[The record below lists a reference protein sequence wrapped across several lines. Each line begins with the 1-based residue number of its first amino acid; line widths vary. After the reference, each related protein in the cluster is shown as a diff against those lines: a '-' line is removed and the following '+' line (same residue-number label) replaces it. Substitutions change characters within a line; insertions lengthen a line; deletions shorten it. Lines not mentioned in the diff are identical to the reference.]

1 MKPTAVVILLLLG
14 GMYSAS
20 AMPSAACL
28 VASQTE
34 NVIRCLSLNENF
46 QETLASG
53 DLCEQARV
61 VYTCYNRTCCEEN
74 RAYDIERDPSIAA
87 CNIDCLR
94 TTPPPSTSS
103 TSAAWTT
110 PPPEPVPSEAP
121 YITTMAPFSTP
132 SPDPPPDILPSRPGW
147 PFGNISMPSI
157 AIAPDALSTITLLE
171 SMTTHGHALV
181 ILAIVP
187 MSIATVWALWH
198 SFTNSLM
205 RHSIGPRPRSA
216 PWRIG
221 ARVAERI
228 V

>member
-1 MKPTAVVILLLLG
+1 MCNIHGDRGVPFPTELDYSMKPTEVVILLLLG
-14 GMYSAS
+14 GVYSAS

-110 PPPEPVPSEAP
+110 PPPEPNPSEAP
-121 YITTMAPFSTP
+121 YITTMAPFTTP
-132 SPDPPPDILPSRPGW
+132 SPAPPPRHTSFAPRLAFRQHQHAFYRHRPLRTEH
-147 PFGNISMPSI
+147 P
-157 AIAPDALSTITLLE
+157 
-171 SMTTHGHALV
+171 
-181 ILAIVP
+181 
-187 MSIATVWALWH
+187 H
-198 SFTNSLM
+198 S
-205 RHSIGPRPRSA
+205 A
-216 PWRIG
+216 
-221 ARVAERI
+221 
-228 V
+228 